1 MRKLFTTLLTLSLAF
16 SGMTAYA
23 VNEGTNPYAPKGE
36 AVIGKT
42 QLLYKFD
49 NQKKNV
55 VSGSEIGAPEGWTFE
70 CTNREKNIEQSSS
83 ITVEGNKY
91 ASMKLS
97 NGAVHTV
104 TLPEGYVANAVTIYS
119 VSNVDATTRECFWAK
134 VGVDLETPEVGYLKS
149 YKDYTNPDVSYFK
162 LSGDSNTF
170 DIKNSGEQVVVVL
183 VVDYSEPTT
192 TDPTEPEDPVELT
205 HVVAHNI
212 EGVEN
217 TGYVVYSDTENNT
230 TNNKE
235 KVTINGKE
243 YICIAFGK
251 SWNAGEQ
258 NHVELKPEGG
268 LKEGDVITFTGC
280 TNVTDENNTKKGAIK
295 ISTTDG
301 TALSTSADFPNLKTG
316 ASDHGT
322 HTYTLTKDYESLV
335 LSRSGNTKT
344 LITTLAVTRVAGTG
358 EGNEGGEGEGEGEG
372 PTTSIDT
379 ISSETETVIYD
390 LFGRRVQ
397 NPSNGIF
404 IINGKKVLVK

>member
-1 MRKLFTTLLTLSLAF
+1 MLTLSLAF

-23 VNEGTNPYAPKGE
+23 VNENNPYAPKGE
-36 AVIGKT
+36 AVIGKIQYLHNPGGT
-42 QLLYKFD
+42 QNPTL
-49 NQKKNV
+49 
-55 VSGSEIGAPEGWTFE
+55 SGSQLGAPEGWSMAYAGTE
-70 CTNREKNIEQSSS
+70 DKKIESSSS
-83 ITVEGNKY
+83 ITIDGTKY
-91 ASMKLS
+91 TTLKLN
-97 NGAVHTV
+97 NGGLHIV
-104 TLPEGYVANAVTIYS
+104 TLPEGYVVNAVTIYS
-119 VSNVDATTRECFWAK
+119 VTNVNAANRDAYWAK
-134 VGVDLETPEVGYLKS
+134 VGNITGEQTNYLDS
-149 YKDYTNPDVSYFK
+149 YKDFSNPNISYFK
-162 LSGDSNTF
+162 LEGVG
-170 DIKNSGEQVVVVL
+170 NSFELQNKGEQQLIVL
-183 VVDYSEPTT
+183 KVDYTEPGT

-316 ASDHGT
+316 ATDHGT

-358 EGNEGGEGEGEGEG
+358 EGNEGGEGEGGEGEGEGEG

-379 ISSETETVIYD
+379 ISSETGTVIYD